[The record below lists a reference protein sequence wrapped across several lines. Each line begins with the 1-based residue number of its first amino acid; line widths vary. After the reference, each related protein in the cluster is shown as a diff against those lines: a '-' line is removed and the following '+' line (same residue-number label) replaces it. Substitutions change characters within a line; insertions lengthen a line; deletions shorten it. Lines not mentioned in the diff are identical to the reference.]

1 MCRMTVYKGLGLDQ
15 SILLADL
22 IVKPKHSI
30 IHQSYDCHERFHNT
44 GLPPQLNADGF
55 GIGWYAE
62 KLYSAKTRDELFSP
76 KRRVSDSFDGVV
88 VPRNKEYETPC
99 VFTSISPAWNN
110 RNLVQ
115 LADKVSSP
123 LFFAHVR
130 AASIGSLTSETNCH
144 PFTFDKYLFMHNGG
158 VADFHKIKRKLVD
171 RLSEVA
177 YGMIRGSTDSEHC
190 FALFL
195 THLEELGS
203 LDLEFSGKD
212 FRRAM
217 GKTIRTLNALCQSVF
232 HLLSLVLMLGS
243 GAGISEPSLL
253 NFAVTDG
260 DTLIATRY
268 VNVSTSAAASLYFS
282 SGSRWIRS
290 VERPKEYIMQRH
302 NKEEKVFVMASERL
316 SNEPS
321 DWLEV
326 PKNSIVT
333 VTKEM
338 NIQICPIVSLLGDE
352 PEPEVVPQASAVLEK

>member
-44 GLPPQLNADGF
+44 GLPSQLNADGF

-62 KLYSAKTRDELFSP
+62 KLYSAKTRDELLFSP

-88 VPRNKEYETPC
+88 IPRNKEYETPC

-115 LADKVSSP
+115 LADKVRYHGMDDSHFRINLTRPRSSP

-158 VADFHKIKRKLVD
+158 VSDFHKIKRKLID
-171 RLSEVA
+171 RLSDVA
-177 YGMIRGSTDSEHC
+177 YKMIRGSTDSEHWC
-190 FALFL
+190 THDDLSSFALFL

-203 LDLEFSGKD
+203 LDQEFSGKD
-212 FRRAM
+212 MRHAL
-217 GKTIRTLNALCQSVF
+217 GTTIRTLNHLC
-232 HLLSLVLMLGS
+232 H
-243 GAGISEPSLL
+243 
-253 NFAVTDG
+253 
-260 DTLIATRY
+260 TRY
-268 VNVSTSAAASLYFS
+268 VNVSSSAAASLYFS

-290 VERPKEYIMQRH
+290 VERPKEYIMQR
-302 NKEEKVFVMASERL
+302 
-316 SNEPS
+316 
-321 DWLEV
+321 V

-352 PEPEVVPQASAVLEK
+352 PEPEVVPQSPAVLEKS

>member
-1 MCRMTVYKGLGLDQ
+1 MCRMTIYKGLGLEQ

-30 IHQSYDCHERFHNT
+30 IHQSYSCTERFHNT
-44 GLPPQLNADGF
+44 GLPPTLNADGF

-62 KLYSAKTRDELFSP
+62 KLYSSKKRRHDDDMPSP
-76 KRRVSDSFDGVV
+76 KKQRRHSDSVDGVV
-88 VPRNKEYETPC
+88 VPRDREYETPC

-158 VADFHKIKRKLVD
+158 VADFNKIKRKLVD
-171 RLSEVA
+171 RLSDVA
-177 YGMIRGSTDSEHC
+177 YDMIRGSTDSEHC
-190 FALFL
+190 FALYL
-195 THLEELGS
+195 TELEKLGP
-203 LDLEFSGKD
+203 LEGEFTGKEM
-212 FRRAM
+212 RHAM
-217 GKTIRTLNALCQSVF
+217 FNTIKILNALSRE
-232 HLLSLVLMLGS
+232 
-243 GAGISEPSLL
+243 AEITEPSLL

-268 VNVSTSAAASLYFS
+268 VNVASSGAASLYFS

-316 SNEPS
+316 SNEPG

-326 PKNSIVT
+326 PKNAIVT
-333 VTKEM
+333 VSAEM
-338 NIQICPIVSLLGDE
+338 NIQICPIKSLLDDE
-352 PEPEVVPQASAVLEK
+352 IEPEVTKLEHTKVL

>member
-44 GLPPQLNADGF
+44 GLPSQLNADGF

-62 KLYSAKTRDELFSP
+62 KLYSAKTRDELLFSP

-88 VPRNKEYETPC
+88 IPRNKEYETPC

-115 LADKVSSP
+115 LADKVRYHGMDDSHFRINLTRPRSSP

-144 PFTFDKYLFMHNGG
+144 PFTFDKYLFMHNGYNIHPSF
-158 VADFHKIKRKLVD
+158 FHLPSSSI
-171 RLSEVA
+171 LSDTHDDL
-177 YGMIRGSTDSEHC
+177 SS

-195 THLEELGS
+195 THLEELGP
-203 LDLEFSGKD
+203 LDQEFSGKD
-212 FRRAM
+212 MRHAL
-217 GKTIRTLNALCQSVF
+217 GTTIRTLNHLC
-232 HLLSLVLMLGS
+232 H
-243 GAGISEPSLL
+243 
-253 NFAVTDG
+253 
-260 DTLIATRY
+260 TRY
-268 VNVSTSAAASLYFS
+268 VNVSSSAAASLYFS

-352 PEPEVVPQASAVLEK
+352 PEPEVVPQSPAVLEKS

>member
-62 KLYSAKTRDELFSP
+62 KLYSTKAREGHLSP
-76 KRRVSDSFDGVV
+76 RRRESFDGVV

-158 VADFHKIKRKLVD
+158 VSDFGKIKRKLVD
-171 RLSEVA
+171 KLSEVA
-177 YGMIRGSTDSEHC
+177 YGMIRGTTDSEHC

-195 THLEELGS
+195 THLEELGP
-203 LDLEFSGKD
+203 LDQEFSGKD
-212 FRRAM
+212 MRRAM
-217 GKTIRTLNALCQSVF
+217 GKTIRTINSLC
-232 HLLSLVLMLGS
+232 HA
-243 GAGISEPSLL
+243 AGVTEPSLL

-260 DTLIATRY
+260 DTLVATRY
-268 VNVSTSAAASLYFS
+268 VNVASSAAASLYFS
-282 SGSRWIRS
+282 SGSRWIQS

-338 NIQICPIVSLLGDE
+338 NIQICPLVSLLGDE
-352 PEPEVVPQASAVLEK
+352 PDPEVVPSPIAVHEK

>member
-1 MCRMTVYKGLGLDQ
+1 LGLDQ

-44 GLPPQLNADGF
+44 GLPSQLNADGF

-62 KLYSAKTRDELFSP
+62 KLYSAKTRDELLFSP

-88 VPRNKEYETPC
+88 IPRNKEYETPC

-144 PFTFDKYLFMHNGG
+144 PFTFDKYLFMHNGYNIHPSVHPPSSLFLHVHLRRG
-158 VADFHKIKRKLVD
+158 VSDFHKIKRKLID
-171 RLSEVA
+171 RLSDVA
-177 YGMIRGSTDSEHC
+177 YKMIRGSTDSEHWC
-190 FALFL
+190 THDDLSSFALFL
-195 THLEELGS
+195 THLEELGP
-203 LDLEFSGKD
+203 LDQEFSGKD
-212 FRRAM
+212 MRHAL
-217 GKTIRTLNALCQSVF
+217 GTTIRTLNYLC
-232 HLLSLVLMLGS
+232 H
-243 GAGISEPSLL
+243 
-253 NFAVTDG
+253 
-260 DTLIATRY
+260 TRY
-268 VNVSTSAAASLYFS
+268 VNVSSSAAASLYFS

-290 VERPKEYIMQRH
+290 VERPKEYIMQR
-302 NKEEKVFVMASERL
+302 
-316 SNEPS
+316 
-321 DWLEV
+321 V

-352 PEPEVVPQASAVLEK
+352 PEPEVVPQSPAVLEKS

>member
-62 KLYSAKTRDELFSP
+62 KLYSAKARDELLYSP
-76 KRRVSDSFDGVV
+76 KRRVSRSFDGVV

-158 VADFHKIKRKLVD
+158 VSEFYKIKRKLVD
-171 RLSEVA
+171 RLSDVA
-177 YGMIRGSTDSEHC
+177 YSMIRGSTDSEHC

-203 LDLEFSGKD
+203 LDQEFSGKD
-212 FRRAM
+212 MRHAM
-217 GKTIRTLNALCQSVF
+217 GKTIRTLNMLC
-232 HLLSLVLMLGS
+232 HA
-243 GAGISEPSLL
+243 AGITEPSLL

-268 VNVSTSAAASLYFS
+268 VNVSSSAAASLYFS
-282 SGSRWIRS
+282 SGSRWIQS

-338 NIQICPIVSLLGDE
+338 NIQICPILTLLGDE
-352 PEPEVVPQASAVLEK
+352 PEPEVVPQSPAVLEK